1 MTTTELLQKIR
12 RIEIRT
18 KGLTKQFFTGQYHSS
33 FKGRGMTFSEVRD
46 YQIGDEVRT
55 IDWNVTARYNAPYV
69 KVFEE
74 ERELVVMLM
83 VDISESTI
91 YGTGER
97 SKKELALELMAV
109 MAFSAVE
116 NNDKVGAMFVSDQV
130 EKFIPPAKGKK
141 HALSILRTFID
152 YKPISQKTNLNEGFA
167 FFRNCMK
174 KRSICFVI
182 SDFMTE
188 QNLEQSISLL
198 RKKHDLIALG
208 LTDKGEAQL
217 PDLGLIQ
224 MYNAETGYTNWVNT
238 SDQSVR
244 EEYENTYL
252 KQQAELTEMFSRLG
266 IQYEPLDTNEDY
278 IPKLIRLFKRHK

>member
-83 VDISESTI
+83 VDISESTVFGI
-91 YGTGER
+91 GER

-109 MAFSAVE
+109 LAFSAVE
-116 NNDKVGAMFVSDQV
+116 NNDKVGALFVSDHV

-152 YKPISQKTNLNEGFA
+152 YKPISSKTNLNEGFA
-167 FFRNCMK
+167 FYRNCMK
-174 KRSICFVI
+174 KRSICFVM
-182 SDFMTE
+182 SDFMNE
-188 QNLEQSISLL
+188 QNIEQSISLI
-198 RKKHDLIALG
+198 RKKHDVVALG
-208 LTDKGEAQL
+208 LTDQGEAQL
-217 PDLGLIQ
+217 PDLGLVQ
-224 MYNAETGYTNWVNT
+224 MYNAETGFTNWVNT
-238 SDQSVR
+238 SDSSVR
-244 EEYENTYL
+244 EEYEKTYFN
-252 KQQAELTEMFSRLG
+252 QQEELIEMFTRLG
-266 IQYEPLDTNEDY
+266 INYQPLDTNEDY
-278 IPKLIRLFKRHK
+278 IPKLVRLFKRHK

>member
-1 MTTTELLQKIR
+1 MNTTELLQKIR

-83 VDISESTI
+83 VDISESTVF
-91 YGTGER
+91 GTGER

-109 MAFSAVE
+109 LAFSAVE
-116 NNDKVGAMFVSDQV
+116 NNDKVGAIFVSDSV

-152 YKPISQKTNLNEGFA
+152 YKPISERTNLNEGFA
-167 FFRNCMK
+167 FYRNCMK

-182 SDFMTE
+182 SDFMNE
-188 QNLEQSISLL
+188 QNFEQSISLL

-208 LTDKGEAQL
+208 LTDKGESQL
-217 PDLGLIQ
+217 PDLGLVQ
-224 MYNAETGYTNWVNT
+224 MYNSETGYINWVNT
-238 SDQSVR
+238 SDDSVR
-244 EEYENTYL
+244 EQYEKTYL
-252 KQQAELTEMFSRLG
+252 RQQEELIEMFTRLG
-266 IQYEPLDTNEDY
+266 INYQPLDTDEDY

>member
-1 MTTTELLQKIR
+1 MNTTELLQKIR

-91 YGTGER
+91 FGTGER

-109 MAFSAVE
+109 LAFSAVE
-116 NNDKVGAMFVSDQV
+116 NNDKVGAIFVSDSV

-152 YKPISQKTNLNEGFA
+152 YKPISERTNLNEGFA
-167 FFRNCMK
+167 FYRNCMK

-182 SDFMTE
+182 SDFMNE
-188 QNLEQSISLL
+188 QNFEQSISLI

-208 LTDKGEAQL
+208 LTDIGESQL
-217 PDLGLIQ
+217 PDLGLVQ
-224 MYNAETGYTNWVNT
+224 MYNSESGYINWVNT
-238 SDQSVR
+238 SDDSVR
-244 EEYENTYL
+244 EQYEKTYL
-252 KQQAELTEMFSRLG
+252 RQQEELIEMFTRLG
-266 IQYEPLDTNEDY
+266 INYQPLDTNEDY

>member
-83 VDISESTI
+83 VDISESTV

-152 YKPISQKTNLNEGFA
+152 FKPISQKTNLNEGFA

-244 EEYENTYL
+244 DEYENTYL
-252 KQQAELTEMFSRLG
+252 KQQAELTDMFSRLG

>member
-1 MTTTELLQKIR
+1 
-12 RIEIRT
+12 
-18 KGLTKQFFTGQYHSS
+18 
-33 FKGRGMTFSEVRD
+33 MTFSEVRD

-91 YGTGER
+91 FGTGER

-109 MAFSAVE
+109 LAFSAVE
-116 NNDKVGAMFVSDQV
+116 NNDKVGAIFVSDSV

-152 YKPISQKTNLNEGFA
+152 YKPISERTNLNEGFA
-167 FFRNCMK
+167 FYRNCMK

-182 SDFMTE
+182 SDFMNE
-188 QNLEQSISLL
+188 QNFEQSISLL

-208 LTDKGEAQL
+208 LTDKFESQL
-217 PDLGLIQ
+217 PDLVLVQ
-224 MYNAETGYTNWVNT
+224 MYNSETGYINWVNT
-238 SDQSVR
+238 SDDSVR
-244 EEYENTYL
+244 EQYEKTYL
-252 KQQAELTEMFSRLG
+252 KQQEELIEMFTRLG
-266 IQYEPLDTNEDY
+266 INYQPLDTNEDY

>member
-1 MTTTELLQKIR
+1 MNTTELLQKIR

-55 IDWNVTARYNAPYV
+55 IDWNVTARYNSPYV

-83 VDISESTI
+83 VDISESTV

-109 MAFSAVE
+109 LAFSAVE
-116 NNDKVGAMFVSDQV
+116 NNDKVGAIFVSDSV

-152 YKPISQKTNLNEGFA
+152 YKPISERTNLNEGFA
-167 FFRNCMK
+167 FYRNCMK

-182 SDFMTE
+182 SDFMNE
-188 QNLEQSISLL
+188 QNFEQSISLL

-208 LTDKGEAQL
+208 LSDQGESQL

-238 SDQSVR
+238 SDESVR
-244 EEYENTYL
+244 ADYEKTFL
-252 KQQAELTEMFSRLG
+252 KQQEELIEMFTRLG
-266 IQYEPLDTNEDY
+266 INYQPLDTNEDY

>member
-1 MTTTELLQKIR
+1 MNTTELLQKIR

-91 YGTGER
+91 FGTGER

-109 MAFSAVE
+109 LAFSAVE
-116 NNDKVGAMFVSDQV
+116 NNDKVGAIFVSDSV

-152 YKPISQKTNLNEGFA
+152 YKPISERTNLNEGFA
-167 FFRNCMK
+167 FYRNCMK

-182 SDFMTE
+182 SDFMNE
-188 QNLEQSISLL
+188 QNFEQSISLI

-208 LTDKGEAQL
+208 LTDKGESQL
-217 PDLGLIQ
+217 PDLGLVQ
-224 MYNAETGYTNWVNT
+224 MYNSESGYINWVNT
-238 SDQSVR
+238 SDDSVR
-244 EEYENTYL
+244 EQYEKTYL
-252 KQQAELTEMFSRLG
+252 KQQEELIEMFTRLG
-266 IQYEPLDTNEDY
+266 INYQPLDTNEDY

>member
-1 MTTTELLQKIR
+1 MNTTELLQKIR

-91 YGTGER
+91 FGTGER

-109 MAFSAVE
+109 LAFSAVE
-116 NNDKVGAMFVSDQV
+116 NNDKVGAIFVSDSV

-152 YKPISQKTNLNEGFA
+152 YKPISERTNLNEGFA
-167 FFRNCMK
+167 FYRNCMK

-182 SDFMTE
+182 SDFMNE
-188 QNLEQSISLL
+188 QNFEQSISLI

-208 LTDKGEAQL
+208 LTDKGESQL
-217 PDLGLIQ
+217 PDLGLVQ
-224 MYNAETGYTNWVNT
+224 MYNSESGYINWVNT
-238 SDQSVR
+238 SDDSVR
-244 EEYENTYL
+244 EQYEKTYL
-252 KQQAELTEMFSRLG
+252 RQQEELIEMFTRLG
-266 IQYEPLDTNEDY
+266 INYQPLDTNEDY

>member
-1 MTTTELLQKIR
+1 MNTTELLQKIR

-91 YGTGER
+91 FGTGER

-109 MAFSAVE
+109 LAFSAVE
-116 NNDKVGAMFVSDQV
+116 NNDKVGAIFVSDSV

-152 YKPISQKTNLNEGFA
+152 YKPISERTNLNEGFA
-167 FFRNCMK
+167 FYRNCMK

-182 SDFMTE
+182 SDFMNE
-188 QNLEQSISLL
+188 QNFEQSISLI
-198 RKKHDLIALG
+198 RKKHDIIALG
-208 LTDKGEAQL
+208 LTDKGESHL
-217 PDLGLIQ
+217 PDLGLVQ
-224 MYNAETGYTNWVNT
+224 MYNSETGYINWVNT
-238 SDQSVR
+238 SDDAVR
-244 EEYENTYL
+244 EQYEKTYL
-252 KQQAELTEMFSRLG
+252 KQQEELIEMFTRLG
-266 IQYEPLDTNEDY
+266 INYQPLDTNEDY

>member
-1 MTTTELLQKIR
+1 MNTTELLQKIR

-33 FKGRGMTFSEVRD
+33 FKGKGMTFSEVRE

-55 IDWNVTARYNAPYV
+55 IDWNVTARYNSPFV

-83 VDISESTI
+83 VDISASTVF
-91 YGTGER
+91 GTGER

-109 MAFSAVE
+109 LAFSAVE
-116 NNDKVGAMFVSDQV
+116 NNDKVGAMFVSDRV

-152 YKPISQKTNLNEGFA
+152 YKPLSEKTNLNEGFT
-167 FFRNCMK
+167 FFRNSMK
-174 KRSICFVI
+174 KRSICFII
-182 SDFMTE
+182 SDFMNEQQVE
-188 QNLEQSISLL
+188 QNLFLL

-208 LTDKGEAQL
+208 LADKGEAEL
-217 PDLGLIQ
+217 PDLGLVQ

-238 SDQSVR
+238 SDVSVR
-244 EEYENTYL
+244 KDYENSYNEQQQQLMDMFQKTGVTY
-252 KQQAELTEMFSRLG
+252 QP
-266 IQYEPLDTNEDY
+266 IDTHEDY
-278 IPKLIRLFKRHK
+278 IPRLIRLFKRHK

>member
-1 MTTTELLQKIR
+1 MNTTELLQKIR

-91 YGTGER
+91 FGTGER

-109 MAFSAVE
+109 LAFSAVE
-116 NNDKVGAMFVSDQV
+116 NNDKVGAIFVSDSV

-152 YKPISQKTNLNEGFA
+152 YKPISERTNLNEGFA
-167 FFRNCMK
+167 FYRNCMK

-182 SDFMTE
+182 SDFMNE
-188 QNLEQSISLL
+188 QNFEQSISLI

-208 LTDKGEAQL
+208 LTDKGESQL
-217 PDLGLIQ
+217 PDLGLVQ
-224 MYNAETGYTNWVNT
+224 MYNSETGYTNWVNT
-238 SDQSVR
+238 SDDSVR
-244 EEYENTYL
+244 EQYEKTYL
-252 KQQAELTEMFSRLG
+252 KQQEELNEMFTRLG
-266 IQYEPLDTNEDY
+266 INYQPLDTNEDY

>member
-1 MTTTELLQKIR
+1 MNTTELLQKIR

-91 YGTGER
+91 FGTGER

-109 MAFSAVE
+109 LAFSAVE
-116 NNDKVGAMFVSDQV
+116 NNDKVGAIFVSDSV

-152 YKPISQKTNLNEGFA
+152 YKPISERTNLNEGFA
-167 FFRNCMK
+167 FYRNCMK

-182 SDFMTE
+182 SDFMNE
-188 QNLEQSISLL
+188 QNFEQSISLL

-208 LTDKGEAQL
+208 LSDQGESQL

-224 MYNAETGYTNWVNT
+224 MYNAETGYTNWINT
-238 SDQSVR
+238 SDESVR
-244 EEYENTYL
+244 ADYEKTYL
-252 KQQAELTEMFSRLG
+252 KQQEDLIEMFTRLG
-266 IQYEPLDTNEDY
+266 INYQPLDTNEDY

>member
-83 VDISESTI
+83 VDISESTVF
-91 YGTGER
+91 GTGER

-109 MAFSAVE
+109 LAFSAVE
-116 NNDKVGAMFVSDQV
+116 NNDKVGAMFVSDRV

-152 YKPISQKTNLNEGFA
+152 FKPISQKTDLNEGFT
-167 FFRNCMK
+167 FYRNAMK
-174 KRSICFVI
+174 RRSICFVI
-182 SDFMTE
+182 SDFMNE
-188 QNLEQSISLL
+188 QNLEQRISLL
-198 RKKHDLIALG
+198 RKKHDLIALA
-208 LTDKGEAQL
+208 LMDKGEAHL
-217 PDLGLIQ
+217 PDVGLVQ
-224 MYNAETGYTNWVNT
+224 MHNAETGFTNWVNT
-238 SDQSVR
+238 SDASVR
-244 EEYENTYL
+244 VDYEKTYL
-252 KQQAELTEMFSRLG
+252 KQQAELIDLFTRLG
-266 IQYEPLDTNEDY
+266 INHQLLDTNEDY

>member
-83 VDISESTI
+83 VDISESTV
-91 YGTGER
+91 YGTGEK

-109 MAFSAVE
+109 LAFSAVE
-116 NNDKVGAMFVSDQV
+116 NNDKIGAIFVSDRI

-152 YKPISQKTNLNEGFA
+152 HKPISEKTNLNEGFA
-167 FFRNCMK
+167 FYRNAMK

-182 SDFMTE
+182 SDFMNE
-188 QNLEQSISLL
+188 QNFEQSISLL

-208 LTDKGEAQL
+208 LSDQGESQL

-224 MYNAETGYTNWVNT
+224 MYNAESGYTNWVNT
-238 SDQSVR
+238 SDESVR
-244 EEYENTYL
+244 ADYEKTYL
-252 KQQAELTEMFSRLG
+252 KQQEDLIEMFTRLG
-266 IQYEPLDTNEDY
+266 INYQSLDTNEDY

>member
-1 MTTTELLQKIR
+1 MNTTELLQKIR

-91 YGTGER
+91 FGTGER

-109 MAFSAVE
+109 LAFSAVE
-116 NNDKVGAMFVSDQV
+116 NNDKVGAIFVSDSV

-152 YKPISQKTNLNEGFA
+152 YKPISERTNLNEGFA
-167 FFRNCMK
+167 FYRNCMK

-182 SDFMTE
+182 SDFMNE
-188 QNLEQSISLL
+188 QNFEQSISLI

-208 LTDKGEAQL
+208 LTDKGESHL
-217 PDLGLIQ
+217 PDLGLVQ
-224 MYNAETGYTNWVNT
+224 MYNSETGYINWVNT
-238 SDQSVR
+238 SDDAVR
-244 EEYENTYL
+244 EKYEKTYL
-252 KQQAELTEMFSRLG
+252 KQQEELIEMFTRLG
-266 IQYEPLDTNEDY
+266 INYQPLDTNEDY

>member
-1 MTTTELLQKIR
+1 MNTTQLLQKIR

-83 VDISESTI
+83 VDISESTV

-109 MAFSAVE
+109 LAFSAVE
-116 NNDKVGAMFVSDQV
+116 NNDKVGAIFVSDSV

-141 HALSILRTFID
+141 HALSILRTFIY
-152 YKPISQKTNLNEGFA
+152 YKPISERTNLNEGFA
-167 FFRNCMK
+167 FYRNCMK

-182 SDFMTE
+182 SDFMNE
-188 QNLEQSISLL
+188 QNFEQSISLL

-208 LTDKGEAQL
+208 LSDQGESQL

-238 SDQSVR
+238 SDESVR
-244 EEYENTYL
+244 ADYEKTYL
-252 KQQAELTEMFSRLG
+252 KQQEDLIEMFTRLG
-266 IQYEPLDTNEDY
+266 INYQPLDTNEDY

>member
-1 MTTTELLQKIR
+1 MNTTELLQKIR

-33 FKGRGMTFSEVRD
+33 FKGKGMTFSEVRE

-55 IDWNVTARYNAPYV
+55 IDWNVTARYNSPFV

-83 VDISESTI
+83 VDISASTVF
-91 YGTGER
+91 GTGER

-109 MAFSAVE
+109 LAFSAVE
-116 NNDKVGAMFVSDQV
+116 NNDKVGAMFVSDRV

-152 YKPISQKTNLNEGFA
+152 YKPLSEKTNLNEGFT
-167 FFRNCMK
+167 FFRNSMK
-174 KRSICFVI
+174 KRSICFII
-182 SDFMTE
+182 SDFMNEQQVE
-188 QNLEQSISLL
+188 QNLFLL

-208 LTDKGEAQL
+208 LADKGEAEL
-217 PDLGLIQ
+217 PDLGLVQ

-238 SDQSVR
+238 SDVSVR
-244 EEYENTYL
+244 KDYENSYNE
-252 KQQAELTEMFSRLG
+252 QQQQLMEMFQKTG
-266 IQYEPLDTNEDY
+266 VTYQPIDTNEDY
-278 IPKLIRLFKRHK
+278 IPTLIRLFKRHK

>member
-1 MTTTELLQKIR
+1 MNTTELLQKIR

-91 YGTGER
+91 FGTGER

-109 MAFSAVE
+109 LAFSAVE
-116 NNDKVGAMFVSDQV
+116 NNDKVGAIFVSDSV

-152 YKPISQKTNLNEGFA
+152 YKPISERTNLNEGFA
-167 FFRNCMK
+167 FYRNCMK

-182 SDFMTE
+182 SDFMNE
-188 QNLEQSISLL
+188 QNFEQSISLI

-208 LTDKGEAQL
+208 LTDKGESQL

-224 MYNAETGYTNWVNT
+224 MYNSETGYTNWVNT
-238 SDQSVR
+238 SDDSVR
-244 EEYENTYL
+244 EQYEKTYL
-252 KQQAELTEMFSRLG
+252 NQQEELIEMFTRLG
-266 IQYEPLDTNEDY
+266 INYQPLDTNEDY

>member
-1 MTTTELLQKIR
+1 MNTTELLQKIR

-91 YGTGER
+91 FGTGER

-109 MAFSAVE
+109 LAFSAVE
-116 NNDKVGAMFVSDQV
+116 NNDKVGAIFVSDSV

-152 YKPISQKTNLNEGFA
+152 YKPISERTNLNEGFA
-167 FFRNCMK
+167 FYRNCMK

-182 SDFMTE
+182 SDFMNE
-188 QNLEQSISLL
+188 QNFEQSISLI

-208 LTDKGEAQL
+208 LTDKGESQL
-217 PDLGLIQ
+217 PDLGLVQ
-224 MYNAETGYTNWVNT
+224 MYNSETGYINWVNT
-238 SDQSVR
+238 SDDSVR
-244 EEYENTYL
+244 EQYEKTYL
-252 KQQAELTEMFSRLG
+252 KQQEELIEMFTRLG
-266 IQYEPLDTNEDY
+266 INYQPLDTNEDY

>member
-1 MTTTELLQKIR
+1 MNTTELLQKIR

-91 YGTGER
+91 FGTGER

-109 MAFSAVE
+109 LAFSAVE
-116 NNDKVGAMFVSDQV
+116 NNDKVGAIFVSDSV

-152 YKPISQKTNLNEGFA
+152 YKPISERTNLNEGFA
-167 FFRNCMK
+167 FYRNCMK

-182 SDFMTE
+182 SDFMNE
-188 QNLEQSISLL
+188 QNFEQSISLI

-208 LTDKGEAQL
+208 LTDKGESHL
-217 PDLGLIQ
+217 PDLGLVQ
-224 MYNAETGYTNWVNT
+224 MYNSETGYINWVNT
-238 SDQSVR
+238 SDDAVR
-244 EEYENTYL
+244 EQYEKTYL
-252 KQQAELTEMFSRLG
+252 KQQEELIEMFTRLG
-266 IQYEPLDTNEDY
+266 INYQPLDTNEDY

>member
-1 MTTTELLQKIR
+1 MNTTELLQKIR

-83 VDISESTI
+83 VDISESTVF
-91 YGTGER
+91 GTGEK

-109 MAFSAVE
+109 LAFSAVE
-116 NNDKVGAMFVSDQV
+116 NNDKVGAIFVSDNV

-152 YKPISQKTNLNEGFA
+152 YKPISERTNLNEGFA
-167 FFRNCMK
+167 FYRNCMK

-182 SDFMTE
+182 SDFMNE
-188 QNLEQSISLL
+188 QNFEQSISLL

-208 LTDKGEAQL
+208 LTDKGESQL
-217 PDLGLIQ
+217 PDLGLVQ
-224 MYNAETGYTNWVNT
+224 MYNSESGYINWVNT
-238 SDQSVR
+238 SDDSVR
-244 EEYENTYL
+244 EQYEKTYL
-252 KQQAELTEMFSRLG
+252 RQQEELIEMFTRLG
-266 IQYEPLDTNEDY
+266 INYQPLDTNEDY

>member
-1 MTTTELLQKIR
+1 MNTTELLQKIR

-83 VDISESTI
+83 VDISESTVF
-91 YGTGER
+91 GTGER
-97 SKKELALELMAV
+97 SKKELVLELMAV
-109 MAFSAVE
+109 LAFSAVE
-116 NNDKVGAMFVSDQV
+116 NNDKVGAMFVSDRV

-152 YKPISQKTNLNEGFA
+152 FKPISQKTDLNEGFT
-167 FFRNCMK
+167 FYRNAMK
-174 KRSICFVI
+174 RRSICFVI
-182 SDFMTE
+182 SDFMNE
-188 QNLEQSISLL
+188 QNLEQRISLL
-198 RKKHDLIALG
+198 RKKHDLIALA
-208 LTDKGEAQL
+208 LMDKGEAHL
-217 PDLGLIQ
+217 PDVGLVQ
-224 MYNAETGYTNWVNT
+224 MHNAETGFTNWVNT
-238 SDQSVR
+238 SDASVR
-244 EEYENTYL
+244 VDYEKTYL
-252 KQQAELTEMFSRLG
+252 KQQAELIDLFTRLG
-266 IQYEPLDTNEDY
+266 INHQLLDTNEDY

>member
-1 MTTTELLQKIR
+1 MNTTELLQKIR

-83 VDISESTI
+83 VDISESTV

-109 MAFSAVE
+109 LAFSAVE
-116 NNDKVGAMFVSDQV
+116 NNDKVGAIFVSDSV

-152 YKPISQKTNLNEGFA
+152 YKPISERTNLNEGFA
-167 FFRNCMK
+167 FYRNCMK

-182 SDFMTE
+182 SDFMNE
-188 QNLEQSISLL
+188 QNFEQSISLL

-208 LTDKGEAQL
+208 LSDQGESQL

-238 SDQSVR
+238 SDDSVR
-244 EEYENTYL
+244 EQYEKTYL
-252 KQQAELTEMFSRLG
+252 KQQEELIEMFTRLG
-266 IQYEPLDTNEDY
+266 INYQPLDTNEDY

>member
-83 VDISESTI
+83 VDISESTV

-278 IPKLIRLFKRHK
+278 IPQLIRLFKRHK

>member
-83 VDISESTI
+83 VDISESTV

-141 HALSILRTFID
+141 HALRTFID
-152 YKPISQKTNLNEGFA
+152 FKPISQKTNLNEGFA

-244 EEYENTYL
+244 DEYENTYL
-252 KQQAELTEMFSRLG
+252 KQQAELTDMFSRLG

>member
-1 MTTTELLQKIR
+1 MNTTELLQKIR

-74 ERELVVMLM
+74 ERELVVVLM
-83 VDISESTI
+83 VDISESTV

-109 MAFSAVE
+109 LAFSAVE
-116 NNDKVGAMFVSDQV
+116 NNDKVGAIFVSDSV

-152 YKPISQKTNLNEGFA
+152 YKPISERTNLNEGFA
-167 FFRNCMK
+167 FYRNCMK

-182 SDFMTE
+182 SDFMNE
-188 QNLEQSISLL
+188 QNFEQSISLL

-208 LTDKGEAQL
+208 LSDQGESQL

-238 SDQSVR
+238 SDHSVR
-244 EEYENTYL
+244 EQYEKTYL
-252 KQQAELTEMFSRLG
+252 KQQEELIEMFTRLG
-266 IQYEPLDTNEDY
+266 INYQPLDTNEDY

>member
-1 MTTTELLQKIR
+1 MNTTELLQKIR

-91 YGTGER
+91 FGTGER

-109 MAFSAVE
+109 LAFSAVE
-116 NNDKVGAMFVSDQV
+116 NNDKVGAIFVSDSV

-152 YKPISQKTNLNEGFA
+152 YKPISERTNLNEGFA
-167 FFRNCMK
+167 FYRNCMK

-182 SDFMTE
+182 SDFMNE
-188 QNLEQSISLL
+188 QNFEQSISLI

-208 LTDKGEAQL
+208 LTDKGESQL
-217 PDLGLIQ
+217 PDLGLVQ
-224 MYNAETGYTNWVNT
+224 MYNSETGYINWVNT
-238 SDQSVR
+238 SDDAVR
-244 EEYENTYL
+244 EQYEKTYL
-252 KQQAELTEMFSRLG
+252 KQQEELIEMFTRLG
-266 IQYEPLDTNEDY
+266 INYQPLDTNEDY

>member
-1 MTTTELLQKIR
+1 MNTTELLQKIR

-91 YGTGER
+91 FGTGER

-109 MAFSAVE
+109 LAFSAVE
-116 NNDKVGAMFVSDQV
+116 NNDKVGAIFVSDSV

-152 YKPISQKTNLNEGFA
+152 YKPISERTNLNEGFA
-167 FFRNCMK
+167 FYRNCMK

-182 SDFMTE
+182 SDFMNE
-188 QNLEQSISLL
+188 QNFEQSISLL

-208 LTDKGEAQL
+208 LTDKGESQL
-217 PDLGLIQ
+217 PDLGLVQ
-224 MYNAETGYTNWVNT
+224 MYNSETGYINWVNT
-238 SDQSVR
+238 SDDSVR
-244 EEYENTYL
+244 EQYEKTYL
-252 KQQAELTEMFSRLG
+252 KQQEELIEMFTRLG
-266 IQYEPLDTNEDY
+266 INYQPLDTNEDY

>member
-1 MTTTELLQKIR
+1 MNTTELLQKIR

-83 VDISESTI
+83 VDISESTVF
-91 YGTGER
+91 GTGER

-109 MAFSAVE
+109 LAFSAVE
-116 NNDKVGAMFVSDQV
+116 NNDKVGAMFVSDRV

-152 YKPISQKTNLNEGFA
+152 FKPISQKTDLNEGFT
-167 FFRNCMK
+167 FYRNAMK
-174 KRSICFVI
+174 RRSICFVI
-182 SDFMTE
+182 SDFMNE
-188 QNLEQSISLL
+188 QNLEQRISLL
-198 RKKHDLIALG
+198 RKKHDLIALA
-208 LTDKGEAQL
+208 LMDKGEAHL
-217 PDLGLIQ
+217 PDVGLVQ
-224 MYNAETGYTNWVNT
+224 MHNAETGFTNWVNT
-238 SDQSVR
+238 SDASVR
-244 EEYENTYL
+244 VDYEKTYL
-252 KQQAELTEMFSRLG
+252 KQQAELIDLFTRLG
-266 IQYEPLDTNEDY
+266 INHQLLDTNEDY
-278 IPKLIRLFKRHK
+278 IPKLIRLFKIHK

>member
-33 FKGRGMTFSEVRD
+33 FKGKGMTFSEVRD

-83 VDISESTI
+83 VDISESTV

-224 MYNAETGYTNWVNT
+224 LYNAETGYTNWVNT
-238 SDQSVR
+238 SDKFVR
-244 EEYENTYL
+244 EEYEKTYL
-252 KQQAELTEMFSRLG
+252 KQQADLTEMFTRLG
-266 IQYEPLDTNEDY
+266 MQYEPLDTNEDY